1 MRTATHRTGKEMAKR
16 EWVKAIRKKLPDDM
30 GDCPTLPQEMLDLLA
45 SLRAEKGN
53 APCKRH

>member
-1 MRTATHRTGKEMAKR
+1 MAKR

-53 APCKRH
+53 DLSLTPGAAQHGGPAR